1 MTRMLRCAVA
11 RYDMVKCDVMCYGIL
26 FDDTVCSGVVWHGRV
41 WYDVL
46 RCSFLWYGVLWCGM
60 TWYSVM
66 WCVTVFLLRIW
77 CAGVWY
83 DMLKCDVMYC
93 GVPSHDMVCWGVVW
107 HGKVWCDVL
116 WCSFFMMT
124 CGALWESKVCLS
136 LRVSKIIKFEQYG
149 RFQNDMMCCDSM
161 GKNVAMRW
169 FMWSSVIYMW
179 CGLSCHSMIWHR
191 MASDD
196 MECFLSIQKKKNP
209 SGDFCECC
217 TYRTWSFL
225 VPLKIPLGKFSILFS
240 DRYLK
245 CKLWFR

>member
-1 MTRMLRCAVA
+1 MTWKSVIWCAVVFVLMIWCA
-11 RYDMVKCDVMCYGIL
+11 VVRYDMIWCDVMCYGVPSQ
-26 FDDTVCSGVVWHGRV
+26 DMVCWGVVWHVKV
-41 WYDVL
+41 WCDVL
-46 RCSFLWYGVLWCGM
+46 RCSFSWY
-60 TWYSVM
+60 
-66 WCVTVFLLRIW
+66 
-77 CAGVWY
+77 
-83 DMLKCDVMYC
+83 
-93 GVPSHDMVCWGVVW
+93 GVVW

-124 CGALWESKVCLS
+124 CGAVWDSKVCLP
-136 LRVSKIIKFEQYG
+136 LRVSEIIKFEQYW